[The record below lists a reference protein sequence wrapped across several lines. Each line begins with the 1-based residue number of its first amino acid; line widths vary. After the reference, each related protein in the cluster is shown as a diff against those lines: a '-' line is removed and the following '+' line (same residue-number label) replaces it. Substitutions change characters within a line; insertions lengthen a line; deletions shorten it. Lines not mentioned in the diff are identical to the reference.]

1 MESLILFVVCLAIFI
16 IQIIILVKSIKKKE
30 KRYWIIIFCLEIIPI
45 ILLIG
50 LLYYYEY
57 LAPRGGFMPGLQ
69 YLGEELTCL
78 GASILYFVMFCVTII
93 AGIIVFEK
101 NQKIENKKSENPLK
115 LIIAFVL
122 ILIGIVFLINEVKD
136 NWGKVKTTGTVIDF
150 EEIRTGGGIEYWPII
165 QFNADGQEH
174 KDDYPMSN
182 VEIGD
187 NVTIY
192 YSAYNNYNIS
202 RYLTNYKI
210 IWIPTIAIGILI
222 ILFRLKDAIIKTK
235 NKDC

>member
-1 MESLILFVVCLAIFI
+1 MESLMLFVVCLAIFI
-16 IQIIILVKSIKKKE
+16 IQTIMLVKSIKKKD

-45 ILLIG
+45 TLLMG
-50 LLYYYEY
+50 LLYYYEH

-69 YLGEELTCL
+69 YLGEELTCF
-78 GASILYFVMFCVTII
+78 GASILYLVMLCVTII

-101 NQKIENKKSENPLK
+101 KKSENPLK
-115 LIIAFVL
+115 LIIAF
-122 ILIGIVFLINEVKD
+122 ISIMIGIIFLINEVKD
-136 NWGKVKTTGTVIDF
+136 NWGEVETTGTVVDF
-150 EEIRTGGGIEYWPII
+150 EEVRTGGGIEYWPII

-174 KDDYPMSN
+174 RDNYPMSD

-192 YSAYNNYNIS
+192 YSAYNDYNIS

-210 IWIPTIAIGILI
+210 IWIPAIAIGILM
-222 ILFRLKDAIIKTK
+222 ILFRFKDDMINHFEFFSKK
-235 NKDC
+235 C